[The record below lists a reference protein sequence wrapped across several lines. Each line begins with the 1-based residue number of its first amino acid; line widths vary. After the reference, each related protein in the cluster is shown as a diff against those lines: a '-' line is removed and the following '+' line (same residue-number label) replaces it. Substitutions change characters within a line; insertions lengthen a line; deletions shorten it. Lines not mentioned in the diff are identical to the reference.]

1 MKNSS
6 YNPFDRLIIKVL
18 FFFWAIVAIYFL
30 GFNFVSANENS
41 VKMAFSS
48 GRAVIINGDKDAAR
62 KRALDEALYLASLQ
76 GGAKVDGFS
85 SIDTKT
91 RLKESL
97 VIRPASE
104 IIDFKVLD
112 EGFDLTHYEV
122 KIQAALLQK
131 NIDLKCDSTRINNI
145 SFLQPHYVVSSNSP
159 AWTHHLPSLISSII
173 LKNLK
178 NLKDLK
184 MSDKRN
190 FFIDPENKKRVKNEL
205 NYEALTEKTL
215 YIKNGEYS
223 IIPSIKISRALS
235 RLHRFSDELV
245 FSIDLL
251 LYEGPNYSF
260 VDSFSYDFSL
270 NLGNHTG
277 YEGLDSFYS
286 VSKSK
291 IIEYLDLSLSKYHFR
306 IHDTMKCL
314 PLETKLIYSNEKLIA
329 NLGTNQGLY
338 RGKIG
343 LISTRNPDNSM
354 ENWSVMSVVSSDLDA
369 SILEPLNPNIDLI
382 DLNGKLIRFLN

>member
-1 MKNSS
+1 MKNFC
-6 YNPFDRLIIKVL
+6 YNPFDRLIKKALV
-18 FFFWAIVAIYFL
+18 FFCAIVAFYFL
-30 GFNFVSANENS
+30 GINFVSANQNT
-41 VKMAFSS
+41 VKMVLSS
-48 GRAVIINGDKDAAR
+48 GRAVIINENKEVAR

-91 RLKESL
+91 RLKENL
-97 VIRPASE
+97 VIRPSAE
-104 IIDFKVLD
+104 IIDFKVLK
-112 EGFDLTHYEV
+112 ESSDLTHYEV

-131 NIDLKCDSTRINNI
+131 NIALKCDGTRINNI
-145 SFLQPHYVVSSNSP
+145 SFLQPHYIVSSNSP
-159 AWTHHLPSLISSII
+159 AWTHQLPFLISSII

-178 NLKDLK
+178 NLKDLN

-190 FFIDPENKKRVKNEL
+190 FFINPNTKNGLKNEL

-223 IIPSIKISRALS
+223 IIPFIKISRALS

-251 LYEGPNYSF
+251 LYEGPDYSF

-277 YEGLDSFYS
+277 YDGLDSFYS

-291 IIEYLDLSLSKYHFR
+291 LIEYLELSLSKYHFR
-306 IHDTMKCL
+306 IHDIIKCL
-314 PLETKLIYSNEKLIA
+314 PLETRLIYSNERLVA

-338 RGKIG
+338 KGRIG
-343 LISTRNPDNSM
+343 LISNKNQDNSM
-354 ENWSVMSVVSSDLDA
+354 ENWSVMSVVSSDQDV
-369 SILEPLNPNIDLI
+369 SILEPLNPNVDLI
-382 DLNGKLIRFLN
+382 DLNGKFIRFLN

>member
-1 MKNSS
+1 MKNFS
-6 YNPFDRLIIKVL
+6 YSPIDTLIKKALII
-18 FFFWAIVAIYFL
+18 FWGVVAILFL
-30 GFNFVSANENS
+30 GINFAFSRENS
-41 VKMAFSS
+41 VKMIFTS
-48 GRAVIINGDKDAAR
+48 GRAVIIDGKKEIAK

-91 RLKESL
+91 RLKENL

-104 IIDFKVLD
+104 IIDFKILN
-112 EGFDLTHYEV
+112 ESSDLTHYEV

-131 NIDLKCDSTRINNI
+131 NVNLKCDNDRINNI
-145 SFLQPHYVVSSNSP
+145 SFLQPHYIISSNSP
-159 AWTHHLPSLISSII
+159 AWTHHLPSMISSII

-184 MSDKRN
+184 MIDKRE
-190 FFIDPENKKRVKNEL
+190 FFIDPENMKKIKNEL
-205 NYEALTEKTL
+205 DYEALTEKTL
-215 YIKNGEYS
+215 FIKNGEYG
-223 IIPSIKISRALS
+223 IIPVIKISKALS
-235 RLHRFSDELV
+235 RLHRFSEELV

-251 LYEGPNYSF
+251 LYEGPDYKF
-260 VDSFSYDFSL
+260 VDSFNYNFSL

-291 IIEYLDLSLSKYHFR
+291 IIDYLDLSLSKYHFR

-354 ENWSVMSVVSSDLDA
+354 ENWSVMSVVSSDLDV
-369 SILEPLNPNIDLI
+369 SILEPLNPNVDLI
-382 DLNGKLIRFLN
+382 DLNGKFIRFLN

>member
-1 MKNSS
+1 M
-6 YNPFDRLIIKVL
+6 
-18 FFFWAIVAIYFL
+18 FFISI
-30 GFNFVSANENS
+30 NFVFANENS
-41 VKMAFSS
+41 VKMVFTS
-48 GRAVIINGDKDAAR
+48 GRAVIVNGDKEIAKR
-62 KRALDEALYLASLQ
+62 RALDEALYLASLQ

-91 RLKESL
+91 RLKENL

-112 EGFDLTHYEV
+112 ESSDSTHYKV

-131 NIDLKCDSTRINNI
+131 NMNLKCDTNRVHNI
-145 SFLQPHYVVSSNSP
+145 SLLQPHYIISSNSP
-159 AWTHHLPSLISSII
+159 AWTHDLPSLISSII

-178 NLKDLK
+178 NLKDIQ
-184 MSDKRN
+184 MYDKRE
-190 FFIDPENKKRVKNEL
+190 FFINPKNIKKVKNEL
-205 NYEALTEKTL
+205 NYESLTEKTL

-223 IIPSIKISRALS
+223 LIPFINISRAMS
-235 RLHRFSDELV
+235 RLHRFSEELV

-251 LYEGPNYSF
+251 LYEGPNYKF
-260 VDSFSYDFSL
+260 VDSFAYNFSL

-286 VSKSK
+286 VSRSK
-291 IIEYLDLSLSKYHFR
+291 IIEYLELSLSKYHFR

-314 PLETKLIYSNEKLIA
+314 PLETKIIYSNDNLIA

-338 RGKIG
+338 KGKIG
-343 LISTRNPDNSM
+343 IISTKNPDNSM
-354 ENWSVMSVVSSDLDA
+354 ENWSVISVVNSDQDT

-382 DLNGKLIRFLN
+382 DLSGKFIRFLN